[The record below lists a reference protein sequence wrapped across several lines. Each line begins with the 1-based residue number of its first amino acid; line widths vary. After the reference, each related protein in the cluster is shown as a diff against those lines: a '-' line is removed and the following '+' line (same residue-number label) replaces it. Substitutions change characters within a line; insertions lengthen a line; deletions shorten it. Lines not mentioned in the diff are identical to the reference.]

1 MSDNFDATAIVGGA
15 GRPLVLKD
23 RYEVER
29 ELGRGGMSVVYNGTF
44 RPSSTLR
51 QK

>member
-15 GRPLVLKD
+15 GRPLILKD

-29 ELGRGGMSVVYNGTF
+29 ELGRGGMSVVYLAHDKQLII
-44 RPSSTLR
+44 SVWW
-51 QK
+51 